1 MVKDQRATKLIIL
14 LATKD
19 RLHSLHDARWE
30 LQHGGDQQAGERCS
44 QIEKGKWDGKGWGER
59 GRGMN
64 PLKNQPYC
72 LSVFLFLR
80 SNTFVHKIYWFTSKN
95 IKIVQDVMDIGELG
109 GGRIS

>member
-1 MVKDQRATKLIIL
+1 MFNMVKDHRATELIIL

-44 QIEKGKWDGKGWGER
+44 QIEKRKWDGKGGGER

-64 PLKNQPYC
+64 PLQKPTLIAYPSFC
-72 LSVFLFLR
+72 FC
-80 SNTFVHKIYWFTSKN
+80 T
-95 IKIVQDVMDIGELG
+95 
-109 GGRIS
+109 